1 MKRRRINSFLI
12 GEGVACI
19 VLFILIKDQAIGY
32 DSIISFPFVHMGN
45 LLRKLSMSGSSGNII
60 AWIAYVLLCAWP
72 LLLLGLRIRKRSQNL
87 ADMLLVVLSALLF
100 VSMYFMINPGLA
112 MGVLMPAGL
121 GDAWK
126 IGISSVIYMVV
137 LAYVVLRLILRFQ
150 TGKTERLLADLAFML
165 IVFAVLLVMALTFAM
180 PFEIMREMES
190 IEAANTMTGIDFSL
204 THLFVVLRKIIIMIP
219 LLYQILIVLA
229 GFDLVQELKIER
241 YSTEVVEKAIHVGNR
256 CKEAIVAT
264 VLASVLINITQLIVG
279 AKLLHSN
286 YHLEIPLLSILT
298 VIITMLLA
306 KYFAHSVEIKKEM
319 DLFV

>member
-1 MKRRRINSFLI
+1 MKRKKINGFLI
-12 GEGVACI
+12 GVGVACI
-19 VLFILIKDQAIGY
+19 ILFILINDKAIGY
-32 DSIISFPFVHMGN
+32 DQIISFPFVQIGN
-45 LLRKLSMSGSSGNII
+45 LIRKLSLSSPSGNAT
-60 AWIAYVLLCAWP
+60 AWIVYVLFCAWP
-72 LLLLGLRIRKRSQNL
+72 LLLLGLRIRKRSQNV
-87 ADMLLVVLSALLF
+87 ADMLLVLLSALLF
-100 VSMYFMINPGLA
+100 VSIYFMINPGLA
-112 MGVLMPAGL
+112 VGVLMPAGL

-126 IGISSVIYMVV
+126 MGISSVIYMVA
-137 LAYVVLRLILRFQ
+137 LGYIILRMIRRFQ
-150 TGKTERLLADLAFML
+150 TGKTERLLADLEVIL
-165 IVFAVLLVMALTFAM
+165 VVFAVLLVITLTLSM
-180 PFEIMREMES
+180 PFEIMREIEY

-204 THLFVVLRKIIIMIP
+204 THLFVILRKITIMIP

-264 VLASVLINITQLIVG
+264 VLVSVLINVTQLIAG